1 MDAENIYQLEILRGR
16 ITSIIG
22 RGVAAVLLGL
32 LMKATH
38 PLIFMVF
45 YILVSWVWIF
55 VKATRNWIIGIVAA
69 VVAIYVISGYISEQ
83 PETKGTILAIIFLF
97 GLIIYD
103 IINII
108 RYISLKGRMTKEEIE
123 VRRMSK

>member
-1 MDAENIYQLEILRGR
+1 MDAGNIYQLEILRGR

-123 VRRMSK
+123 ARRMSK